1 MKKYVVLI
9 LSVVFC
15 LVFITGCGSDS
26 SAKNTAQDT
35 SQTTSEESS
44 TTASSS
50 STDTTTTA
58 EAARQKRASQNIQG
72 TLFVEQCNDVYLNP
86 EDYDGKSVKIEGLMD
101 IYPSE
106 EDGTTTYGIFRY
118 GPGCCGNDG
127 VAGFQLQTTK
137 ELTFQSEEW
146 IEVNGTFRVAE
157 NEGVITVVIET
168 EDVTLK
174 EEQGTEFVVQ

>member
-1 MKKYVVLI
+1 MKKYVVMI
-9 LSVVFC
+9 LSVVVC
-15 LVFITGCGSDS
+15 LVFITGCGSDAS
-26 SAKNTAQDT
+26 SKDT
-35 SQTTSEESS
+35 SQTTDPS
-44 TTASSS
+44 TTTS

-127 VAGFQLQTTK
+127 VAGFQLQTTMA
-137 ELTFQSEEW
+137 LSFQSEDW
-146 IEVNGTFRVAE
+146 IEVNGIFRVIE
-157 NEGVITVVIET
+157 TDGVITVVIET

-174 EEQGTEFVVQ
+174 EKQGTEFVVQ

>member
-1 MKKYVVLI
+1 MKKYIALV
-9 LSVVFC
+9 LSVVVC
-15 LVFITGCGSDS
+15 LVLITGCGSDA
-26 SAKNTAQDT
+26 SAEDT
-35 SQTTSEESS
+35 SQAADSS
-44 TTASSS
+44 TTEP
-50 STDTTTTA
+50 STGTTNTA

-106 EDGTTTYGIFRY
+106 EDGTTTYGVFRY

-127 VAGFQLQTTK
+127 VAGFQLHTSK
-137 ELTFQSEEW
+137 ELTFQSEDW

-157 NEGVITVVIET
+157 DEGVITVVIET
-168 EDVTLK
+168 EDITLK
-174 EEQGTEFVVQ
+174 AEQGTEFVIQ